1 MHCGDGVGRR
11 RRALRAHFQPSHDR
25 GLFCTQPPPA
35 YFGAV
40 SPLEA
45 TPALVRRGELR
56 VEGDEVAN
64 RRDAGVALDH
74 LALQ

>member
-1 MHCGDGVGRR
+1 VSAAGGEPCVPISSPRITS
-11 RRALRAHFQPSHDR
+11 Q
-25 GLFCTQPPPA
+25 PPA

>member
-1 MHCGDGVGRR
+1 MVSAAGGEPCVPISSPRWTV
-11 RRALRAHFQPSHDR
+11 ACFEQS
-25 GLFCTQPPPA
+25 QPPA